1 MKRQP
6 NICANDR
13 EWKRLLRIPPAK
25 ARAAVAVGADDPA
38 GADDPILNDIKDD
51 IDAKTNEYLERRSER
66 LVDALPRPNPFLS
79 VVAALHV
86 FFRDFHADLSTFRVW
101 VVW

>member
-1 MKRQP
+1 MKSES
-6 NICANDR
+6 NICADER
-13 EWKRLLRIPPAK
+13 EWKRLLRIPTAH
-25 ARAAVAVGADDPA
+25 ARAAATVRA
-38 GADDPILNDIKDD
+38 GGDEIVTDIN
-51 IDAKTNEYLERRSER
+51 AKTNEYLERRSER